1 MSKKKKS
8 SQTVGPAI
16 PPASE
21 GRADAPSWREAKGPA
36 LRFVLICGGLML
48 AFYGVFYTS
57 PEDAPGVHAFIRG
70 YLSLYASAAGAV
82 LDVLGYDV
90 KVVGTAV
97 KVDRGLV
104 EVARGCDAMEPIAFF
119 CAAVLAI
126 QVGWRAKGIGL
137 AAGVALLV
145 LANLLRIIALTLV
158 SMKWPERFETFHV
171 TVGQTAYVMLT
182 LCLWFAWV
190 HWATRPAS
198 VGGEG

>member
-8 SQTVGPAI
+8 SQAAGRAS
-16 PPASE
+16 PPASGGPAE
-21 GRADAPSWREAKGPA
+21 APSWREAKGPA

-48 AFYGVFYTS
+48 AFYGVFYTA
-57 PEDAPGVHAFIRG
+57 PEDAPGIHAFIRG

-82 LDVLGYDV
+82 LDVLGFDV
-90 KVVGTAV
+90 RVVGTAV
-97 KVDRGLV
+97 RVDRGIV

-137 AAGVALLV
+137 AVGVAVLV

-158 SMKWPERFETFHV
+158 SMRWPDRFETFHV
-171 TVGQTAYVMLT
+171 TIGQTLYVVLT

-190 HWATRPAS
+190 HWATRPA
-198 VGGEG
+198 VEGE